1 MTPMPACPLAIEVQ
15 KVSYG
20 YPTSGAPIEILREI
34 DLSIESGSS
43 WGLLGVSGAGKTT
56 LLALLAGLELPQ
68 AGSIRLLGHDLA
80 TLTDDGRA
88 DLRLQS
94 VGFVFQTFHLLAS
107 LTALENV
114 VFPLRLRRLPD
125 AVDRARS
132 ALTAVGL
139 EHRLHHRPSALSG
152 GEQQRVALARAFAGS
167 PRVLF
172 ADEPTGNLDA
182 GNAERITEL
191 LFALNA
197 EQGSTLVLATHD
209 HRLVERCKS
218 CTVLEAGSL
227 RAAA

>member
-1 MTPMPACPLAIEVQ
+1 M
-15 KVSYG
+15 SYG
-20 YPTSGAPIEILREI
+20 YPTSGGPIEILREI
-34 DLSIESGSS
+34 DLSIECGSS
-43 WGLLGVSGAGKTT
+43 WGLLGISGAGKTT

-107 LTALENV
+107 LTAFENV

-125 AVDRARS
+125 AVERARS

-139 EHRLHHRPSALSG
+139 EHRFHHRPAALSG

-167 PRVLF
+167 PQVLF

-182 GNAERITEL
+182 GNAERIADL
-191 LFALNA
+191 LFTLNA

-209 HRLVERCKS
+209 RRLVERCRS
-218 CTVLEAGSL
+218 CAVLDGGGL
-227 RAAA
+227 RAEAVAA